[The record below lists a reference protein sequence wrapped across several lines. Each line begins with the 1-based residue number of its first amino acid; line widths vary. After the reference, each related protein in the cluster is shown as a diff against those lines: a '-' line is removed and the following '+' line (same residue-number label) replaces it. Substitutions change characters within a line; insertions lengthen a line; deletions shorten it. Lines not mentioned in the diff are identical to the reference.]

1 MKILAIQNRMG
12 IGDTVIFLPFIEA
25 ISKKYNIPIDLLV
38 RESSK
43 TEQFLNETYYVNKI
57 HILDRNSL
65 SSGRHDG
72 VIGFFNLIKDLRKE
86 NFDKIFIFNSSL
98 RFNLV
103 GKFSNAKKIIQ
114 YPLLDKKD
122 QHLINTAKK
131 FMKENINLEVETDAK
146 IFINQKNITQ
156 AVKQYKIDKNKINIL
171 LGVGGSG
178 PTKRIPSKTFIK
190 VIEMISK
197 IKNCNFFLV
206 AGSNKEEQIILQQIM
221 TSEFCDLCVPID
233 KLTIAETLPIIKNCH
248 ASICNDTAF
257 SHLSAALGIN
267 TITLMADTPLMYGSY
282 SPRMYPITP
291 DGVTEVS
298 HHTSGKDKI
307 NPIKIYK
314 KLLELLN

>member
-25 ISKKYNIPIDLLV
+25 ISKKYHIPIDLLV

-43 TEQFLNETYYVNKI
+43 TEEFLNETSYINKI
-57 HILDRNSL
+57 HTLDRNFL
-65 SSGRHDG
+65 SNGRHDG
-72 VIGFFNLIKDLRKE
+72 ILGFFNLVRDIRKE

-98 RFNLV
+98 RFNLI
-103 GKFSNAKKIIQ
+103 GKFSKAKEIIQ
-114 YPLLDKKD
+114 YPLLNKKD
-122 QHLINTAKK
+122 QHIINTAKK
-131 FMKENINLEVETDAK
+131 FIKENINVSVETNAK
-146 IFINQKNITQ
+146 IFISHKNVEE
-156 AVKQYKIDKNKINIL
+156 AVKQHKINKDKKNIL
-171 LGVGGSG
+171 LGIGGSG
-178 PTKRIPSKTFIK
+178 PTKRIPSQTFIK

-197 IKNCNFFLV
+197 VKNCNFYL
-206 AGSNKEEQIILQQIM
+206 ATGQNKEEQIILREIM
-221 TSEFCDLCVPID
+221 NSEFCNLCLPID
-233 KLTIAETLPIIKNCH
+233 KLTIAETLPIIKNCQ
-248 ASICNDTAF
+248 ASICNDTSF
-257 SHLSAALGIN
+257 SHLSAALGVN